1 MSGSLEYILSGF
13 EKAVD
18 LLIHLEPETFSAVL
32 ATVQASSM
40 SMLASLAL
48 GLPLGFVLGQ
58 TEFPGRRTV
67 RTIVDTLLAFPTVVI
82 GLLVYTFISHRGPLG
97 GLELLFTL
105 KGIAI
110 GQTLLALPIVVALT
124 AAAVEGQD
132 PRLKTT
138 LLTLGADL
146 RQSAR
151 STLWEARFAVL
162 AAALTAYGRVVSEVG
177 ISMMVGGN
185 IKWHTRT
192 ITTAITLETG
202 KGEFG
207 MGIALGVV
215 LMVLAAIV
223 NLGLAFLKKRSES

>member
-1 MSGSLEYILSGF
+1 MTGSLEYIFDGF
-13 EKAVD
+13 AKAFD
-18 LLIHLEPETFSAVL
+18 LLIRLEPETFSAVL
-32 ATVQASSM
+32 ATVQASSL
-40 SMLASLAL
+40 SMLASLVI

-58 TEFPGRRTV
+58 VEFPGRRAIRTV
-67 RTIVDTLLAFPTVVI
+67 VDTLLAFPTVVI
-82 GLLVYTFISHRGPLG
+82 GLLVYAFISHRGPLG
-97 GLELLFTL
+97 GLELLFTI
-105 KGIAI
+105 KGIAV

-132 PRLKTT
+132 PRLKPT

-146 RQSAR
+146 GQTAR
-151 STLWEARFAVL
+151 TVLWEARFAVL
-162 AAALTAYGRVVSEVG
+162 AAALTASGRVVSEVG

-207 MGIALGVV
+207 MGIALGIV
-215 LMVLAAIV
+215 LMIMAAAV
-223 NLGLAFLKKRSES
+223 NLGLAFLKKRSEP